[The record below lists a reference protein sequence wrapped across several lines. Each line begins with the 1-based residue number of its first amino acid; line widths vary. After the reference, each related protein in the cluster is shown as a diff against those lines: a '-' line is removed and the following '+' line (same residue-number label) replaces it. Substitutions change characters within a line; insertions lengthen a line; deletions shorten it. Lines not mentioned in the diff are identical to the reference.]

1 MLYRAGLGMARMF
14 LGALRVRRLL
24 TGVTNIPDAGGA
36 VLAITHFGY
45 LEFALV
51 GIVVWLRTRR
61 PIRFLVTSTAF
72 EKPIIGSV
80 LRRAQQIPVDLSAGG
95 DAYNEAVLA
104 LRSGALVGVF
114 PEGGVDASFTVR
126 KLKTGAVRLAREA
139 GVPVIPIAVWGG
151 QRLFTKAHR
160 IGFWERFGI
169 PVSFAFGAPM
179 DVSLEERHIA
189 TVALRARLQGQLAVL
204 QSTYPDDGFGQWW
217 QPRRLGGTAPTP
229 VQALALDERLAAERA
244 AAIERRRFPRG

>member
-1 MLYRAGLGMARMF
+1 MLYRAGLGIARML
-14 LGALRVRRLL
+14 LGTLRVRRLL

-72 EKPIIGSV
+72 EKPVIGAV

-126 KLKTGAVRLAREA
+126 KLKTGAVRLARGRSA
-139 GVPVIPIAVWGG
+139 GHPDLGVGRTAVVHEGASHRILG
-151 QRLFTKAHR
+151 ALRNPGELRVRCADGCLARGTAHR
-160 IGFWERFGI
+160 DG
-169 PVSFAFGAPM
+169 GASGQAAGP
-179 DVSLEERHIA
+179 
-189 TVALRARLQGQLAVL
+189 ARGAAVDL
-204 QSTYPDDGFGQWW
+204 SG
-217 QPRRLGGTAPTP
+217 
-229 VQALALDERLAAERA
+229 
-244 AAIERRRFPRG
+244 